1 MKTII
6 FFNNKEDQGKTNLVY
21 HFIYMLAELGHRCL
35 AVDLNPQAK
44 LSTMFLSE
52 EALEIIYADPNERE
66 TLMSGVKPLL
76 SGTGDISDVKIH
88 EISNNIGLLAGD
100 LDLSF
105 FELKL
110 NDSWNKCL
118 EGDEAALRVV
128 SSFSRIIKKEAEKF
142 EAEYC
147 IIDVGPNFGAL
158 NNAALLAADGVI
170 VPMTTDLF
178 SLQGLRNIGAG
189 LNIWRNQWKDRTLV
203 NQKTPF
209 PLPVGAMRPL
219 GYVIMQY
226 SINESRPLRSYLSW
240 ASKIPAI
247 YNEFILGG
255 ANAIEVKVE
264 NDNACLAIMKH
275 YHSLI
280 PMAIE
285 ARKPIFLLKPAD
297 GAIGAHFQAVLS
309 AYEDFKLLTVKII
322 EKVNA

>member
-6 FFNNKEDQGKTNLVY
+6 FFNNKEDQGKINLVY

-35 AVDLNPQAK
+35 AVDLNPQAN
-44 LSTMFLSE
+44 LSAMLLSE
-52 EALEIIYADPNERE
+52 EALETIYSAPNERE

-118 EGDEAALRVV
+118 EADEAALRVV
-128 SSFSRIIKKEAEKF
+128 TSFSRIIKKEAEKF

-147 IIDVGPNFGAL
+147 IIDVGSNFGAL

-170 VPMTTDLF
+170 VPITTDLF
-178 SLQGLRNIGAG
+178 SLQGLKNLGTG
-189 LNIWRNQWKDRTLV
+189 LNIWRNQWKDRILV

-209 PLPVGAMRPL
+209 SLPDGAMKPL

-226 SINESRPLRSYLSW
+226 GIKESRPLRSYLRW
-240 ASKIPAI
+240 ANKIPAI
-247 YNEFILGG
+247 YNEFILGNL
-255 ANAIEVKVE
+255 NAAEIKVE
-264 NDNACLAIMKH
+264 NDPGCLAVLKH

-280 PMAIE
+280 PMAID
-285 ARKPIFLLKPAD
+285 AGKPIFLLKPAD
-297 GAIGAHFQAVLS
+297 GAIGAHSQAVLS
-309 AYEDFKLLTVKII
+309 AYEDFKLFTLKII